1 MYVMDGTS
9 PDRPS
14 RHPDKIR
21 CTARNL
27 HGQRNAIPSRVQGTV

>member
-1 MYVMDGTS
+1 MYVMDGTT
-9 PDRPS
+9 PNHPS

-21 CTARNL
+21 YAARNL